1 MKKLYIIIFFITF
14 LSVSINPLNAEDY
27 YQWTDEDGVVHVTN
41 NPNNVPS
48 RYKNSTKVV
57 KEKDTGYNAIL
68 KKYWKS
74 AKQNKKPIL
83 IILASLLG
91 LFLLNKLIKVLKNK
105 SKTISKNKYDEV
117 LKRSGIDTMNIPQ
130 FKSYAKNLLSVKGY
144 KVKEFEGDL
153 DFGVDFVADKGNSV
167 YLVKVVADNM
177 PTSKMVVND
186 VLRDTSKYGCNSAMV
201 ISKNFFTEDAIE
213 FSKSSPSELIDRNA
227 LGKWI
232 KDSKLYN

>member
-14 LSVSINPLNAEDY
+14 LTSCINPLNAEDY
-27 YQWTDEDGVVHVTN
+27 YQWTDEDGVVHVTD

-48 RYKNSTKVV
+48 RYKNSIKVV

-213 FSKSSPSELIDRNA
+213 FSKSSPSELIDRTA

-232 KDSKLYN
+232 KDTKLYN